1 VRAYWSVFSA
11 RFRTLLQ
18 YRAAAMAGV
27 ATQLFW
33 GLIRMMIFAAFYASS
48 DAPQPMTYPE
58 VVTYVWLGQGMLL
71 LVMFGADPEVGGM
84 IRSGTVAYELARP
97 LDLYRL
103 WYCRALA
110 ARTAP
115 TLLRMAPV
123 FLIAGLFFGLQAPA
137 SFTCAGL
144 WLLATAAAVLLGAA
158 LATVLTISLFWTIAG
173 EGITRLVSGSIFIL
187 SGMIVPLPLFPDWLQ
202 PVLTF
207 LPFRGMAD
215 TPFRIYLGHIPPTD
229 AVWAVAHQLAWAA
242 GLVLVGRVLLARGLR
257 RLVVQGG

>member
-1 VRAYWSVFSA
+1 MRAYWSVFSA

-71 LVMFGADPEVGGM
+71 LVMFGADPEVVQM